1 MTIRNTNEKE
11 IKHNFIA
18 GEWRNSS
25 EYIQNINP
33 SDTNDVIAR
42 YAIATKDDVQD
53 AVSAAVN
60 ALPVWSSSTSGE
72 RFDILDAI
80 GSEIIQRKDELGD
93 LLAREEG
100 KTLKEAVAEAHR
112 AGSLFKFFAAE
123 VYRSDT
129 EGYRSLRKGISLQ
142 VQREPIGV
150 VAAITPWNFPL
161 AIPWKIAPALA
172 YGNTVVFKP
181 SELVCGSAWALAEII
196 SRAGLPDGVFN
207 LLMGQGAETGAAL
220 VEHPNVAG
228 ITFTGSS
235 AVGRKIGASVFARG
249 GKMQLEMGGKNPLI
263 VLDDA
268 DLESAV
274 EFAINGAFFSAG
286 QRCTAS
292 SRLIVTKDIHDSFVD
307 AMSKRM
313 ELLRIG
319 DARNPN
325 TDIGPV
331 VSEAQLKK
339 NLEYLRI
346 GVDDGAKHLMGGH
359 QVEQKTPGWYLS
371 PALFI
376 DAKSEMQICREEI
389 FGPIAAVISVS
400 DYDEALSVANDS
412 EFGLSA
418 GIVSNDRRIIDH
430 FIANIQ
436 AGMVQINLPTAGM
449 DFHAPITGRKNS
461 SFGPPEKS
469 SYCREFFTN
478 TKVVHANYEK
488 RLNSKKEGS

>member
-1 MTIRNTNEKE
+1 
-11 IKHNFIA
+11 
-18 GEWRNSS
+18 
-25 EYIQNINP
+25 
-33 SDTNDVIAR
+33 
-42 YAIATKDDVQD
+42 
-53 AVSAAVN
+53 
-60 ALPVWSSSTSGE
+60 
-72 RFDILDAI
+72 
-80 GSEIIQRKDELGD
+80 
-93 LLAREEG
+93 
-100 KTLKEAVAEAHR
+100 
-112 AGSLFKFFAAE
+112 
-123 VYRSDT
+123 
-129 EGYRSLRKGISLQ
+129 
-142 VQREPIGV
+142 
-150 VAAITPWNFPL
+150 L
-161 AIPWKIAPALA
+161 AIPAWKIAPALA
-172 YGNTVVFKP
+172 YGNTVVFKL

-207 LLMGQGAETGAAL
+207 LLMGQGTDTNAAL

-228 ITFTGSS
+228 VSFTGSS
-235 AVGRKIGASVFARG
+235 VVGRKIGASVFARG

-268 DLESAV
+268 DLEKAV

-292 SRLIVTKDIHDSFVD
+292 SRLIVTENIHDSFID

-313 ELLRIG
+313 KLLRIG
-319 DARNPN
+319 DARNPK

-346 GVDDGAKHLMGGH
+346 GLNDGAKHLMGGD
-359 QVEQKTPGWYLS
+359 QVEQTTPGWYLS

-376 DAKSEMQICREEI
+376 NAKSEMKICREEI

-418 GIVSNDRRIIDH
+418 GIVSNDRLIIDH
-430 FIANIQ
+430 FIDNIQ

-478 TKVVHANYEK
+478 TKVIHANYGK
-488 RLNSKKEGS
+488 RLNSKREGS